1 MVSVC
6 LDSVSEQRLRE
17 LLQGLIILDMLAP
30 GHDQHNTQ
38 HQGCAELLVHLLAQY
53 KPSVLSQVGDKWE
66 LRLDQF
72 KVAELQSILF
82 IGFGQL
88 VKHKTKLPYM
98 QLLKDILSG
107 TAECLLALCT
117 VLYTGTHV
125 CCISGALTL
134 LL

>member
-6 LDSVSEQRLRE
+6 FDSVSDQRLRE
-17 LLQGLIILDMLAP
+17 LLDGLMALDMLP
-30 GHDQHNTQ
+30 PEHDQHHMQ
-38 HQGCAELLVHLLAQY
+38 QRGFAEHLVHLLAQH
-53 KPSVLSQVGDKWE
+53 KPAVLSQNKDKWE
-66 LRLDQF
+66 LQLDHF

-88 VKHKTKLPYM
+88 VKYKRKLPYM

-125 CCISGALTL
+125 CCISSVPAL